1 MIRVPAGKRRFSDFP
16 VLDKR
21 PFFRHTPYRLVGIMK
36 TDTEPSTKDKLLNA
50 AEALMLAKGFT
61 ATSVDEICEEAGVTK
76 GSFFHYFESKDE
88 LARVVLERFCCNMG
102 SVHASCCS
110 GEKDPL
116 KRLYAYVDGMIR
128 HSKEKGK
135 EGCLLGMFSQELAQE
150 DAAMR
155 RLCDKAFDGWRSQ
168 LTKEIAEAKRAHAP
182 KAAFDPQ
189 SVADHLIAV
198 VEGSWIL
205 AKVRQNPAIVA
216 ANLKHFRDYLEGL
229 FSQ

>member
-1 MIRVPAGKRRFSDFP
+1 M
-16 VLDKR
+16 
-21 PFFRHTPYRLVGIMK
+21 MK
-36 TDTEPSTKDKLLNA
+36 TDADPSTKDKLLNA

-61 ATSVDEICEEAGVTK
+61 ATSVDEICEEAGLTK

-102 SVHASCCS
+102 SVHASCCG

-128 HSKEKGK
+128 YSKEEGK
-135 EGCLLGMFSQELAQE
+135 EGCLLGVFAQELAQE

-155 RLCDKAFDGWRSQ
+155 RVCDKAFDGWRSQ
-168 LTKEIAEAKRAHAP
+168 LTKEITDAKRLHAP

-189 SVADHLIAV
+189 GVADHLIAV

-205 AKVRQNPAIVA
+205 AKVRQDRGIVA
-216 ANLKHFRDYLEGL
+216 ANLKHFRSYLESL
-229 FSQ
+229 FGK